1 MNHIN
6 GISLIK
12 LPNGYWHDKA
22 FTNYTDADIEVRRLE
37 CEENVKFANIVTRFN
52 KDNIPIG
59 DSILVVSHYMKCII
73 DGKEEEQVFDT
84 RESYFSIDELI
95 DKSAALKDL
104 KNDLNCDGS
113 PVYYENIITA
123 PEFFTVSGPYY
134 RDFEDVG
141 RITVLLY
148 KLSVKRLNIV
158 K

>member
-1 MNHIN
+1 MNPFN
-6 GISLIK
+6 YVKLIR
-12 LPNGYWHDKA
+12 LPNGTWHDKA
-22 FTNYTDADIEVRRLE
+22 FMDYTNANNEVERLQE
-37 CEENVKFANIVTRFN
+37 DGIGSANIVTRFN

-59 DSILVVSHYMKCII
+59 DNILVVSHYMKCII

-123 PEFFTVSGPYY
+123 PEFFTVTGPYY
-134 RDFEDVG
+134 RDFKDVG